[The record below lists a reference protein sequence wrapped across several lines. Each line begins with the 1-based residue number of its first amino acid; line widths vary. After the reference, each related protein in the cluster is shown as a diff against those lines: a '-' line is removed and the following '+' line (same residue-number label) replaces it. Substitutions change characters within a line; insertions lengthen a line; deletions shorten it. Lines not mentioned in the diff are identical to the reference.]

1 MHLLDHRHPSLKLCC
16 FTKRSGDRS
25 IYGDWRVEESN
36 RFLLLSMIEYMLV
49 EDNLQTISF
58 NDIAWAGRDIPD
70 NKKGEKYFRKV
81 IKELL
86 VGEGGKKM
94 KSDMSN
100 IDNIIK
106 NIKISYES
114 PNDRTTN
121 TRCKLMGL
129 DFFYS
134 MMELGPEKMREFGTD
149 MVYIA
154 QKKRTKK
161 NDKFGPFGKV
171 Y

>member
-1 MHLLDHRHPSLKLCC
+1 MLNDL
-16 FTKRSGDRS
+16 
-25 IYGDWRVEESN
+25 
-36 RFLLLSMIEYMLV
+36 IEV
-49 EDNLQTISF
+49 EDF
-58 NDIAWAGRDIPD
+58 EKD

-81 IKELL
+81 IKDLL

-149 MVYIA
+149 MVYLA
-154 QKKRTKK
+154 QKKRTRK